1 MYIPSSNCG
10 QKAKISLTQAGQ
22 PDQIEAA
29 AEAVEVVG
37 VVELLEVE
45 LLDVELLEAGAVEV
59 DTPQPRSQQRW
70 AYLESQLLVA
80 LVHYNRN
87 CGIKRCILD
96 DF

>member
-10 QKAKISLTQAGQ
+10 QKTKTSLDQAGQ

-29 AEAVEVVG
+29 AEAV
-37 VVELLEVE
+37 EVE